1 MAIQAL
7 NTIKKWF
14 QTGLKPSQNQFWDT
28 WDSFRHKF
36 EKVPLEDVEELES
49 ILNAKA
55 EKSELDEHKN
65 DNTAHSELFATK
77 EDKSQKGIALG
88 YAPLDEFSKIAYQ
101 YLEIVDNLTSGGT
114 TSMLSAE
121 QGVVLQNQI
130 DSIRTLLS
138 SDNPKLDTFQK
149 IADTIKHIQMSLDTI
164 LVNDLTTG
172 GATKALTAEMGK
184 QLEASKEDKSQKGVA
199 DGYVP
204 LDDFAKIASQYLTII
219 NDLTTGGS
227 ESILSA
233 EQGIVLQ
240 NQIDSI
246 NTLLASDNVDL
257 DTIQEIVDAIEQ
269 VQMSLDTILVNDL
282 TTGGMT
288 KALTAEMGKQLNEI
302 KLTATIATDAET
314 QITSAIQ
321 EDNKVV
327 SRSKLFNWWNWIAT
341 KAQIIVGI
349 WSFPNGLKSEGT
361 TQWATD
367 TAELK
372 STGFYVQSLNNG
384 KTTKGSYEAGRLQWI
399 DRSGYYAILSCPYLT
414 ESISVQF
421 QTKSGTV
428 AYINDWITTG
438 TGTATN
444 PPLTINNGVLTTVPR
459 NGAIERDLDGKLY
472 HTYSS
477 IRKRLLDES
486 DTPNFL
492 QTTYRSV
499 NANKLSA
506 NYVFSNRTI
515 TSNVNFL
522 NLPFDSKDSGNYLL
536 KTLDQYIIANTTI
549 DTEFDLPT
557 KIVFEFYLK
566 GMNCKFGGAE
576 KIRIYGMERT
586 DITTRNSIR
595 NYEIPLNISST
606 SDGTNMW
613 SILSFEENLYD
624 LKGNIIDTTYR
635 SYPLQTFDYT
645 GNNSNGNLKFN
656 QNAYISFEMGISFFF
671 EDSTNENNK
680 NIIFNSSYTNASTL
694 ILKL

>member
-28 WDSFRHKF
+28 WDSFRHKL

-65 DNTAHSELFATK
+65 DNTAHSELFAAK

-121 QGVVLQNQI
+121 QGVILQNQI

-184 QLEASKEDKSQKGVA
+184 QLDASKEDKSQKGVA

-204 LDDFAKIASQYLTII
+204 LNDLAKIASQYLTII

-227 ESILSA
+227 ESLLSA

-246 NTLLASDNVDL
+246 NTLIASDNIDL

-282 TTGGMT
+282 TTGGFT

-314 QITSAIQ
+314 QITTTTT

-327 SRSKLFNWWNWIAT
+327 SRSKLFNWWSWIISQTQTINAIWNFTKGIKADATYGTNNWIAQLT
-341 KAQIIVGI
+341 
-349 WSFPNGLKSEGT
+349 P
-361 TQWATD
+361 
-367 TAELK
+367 
-372 STGFYVQSLNNG
+372 SLFSIQC
-384 KTTKGSYEAGRLQWI
+384 K
-399 DRSGYYAILSCPYLT
+399 DPSGYT
-414 ESISVQF
+414 NRVQF
-421 QTKSGTV
+421 DTWFTRWTRGDYMVSLEPCETVPLTQNNTIKFQNKSGLV
-428 AYINDWITTG
+428 AFKDDYLRTPAG
-438 TGTATN
+438 TSTM
-444 PPLTINNGVLTTVPR
+444 PPLIIPKGQLMSGSMD
-459 NGAIERDLDGKLY
+459 GAIERDDIGNLY
-472 HTYSS
+472 ETHGGVRSRIMTTSDSLIFLAYKAPAVIQCLNNSSVTYSTQVAS
-477 IRKRLLDES
+477 TPTIVGKIGNSSVQRLNSVTNINVTADNMNKVLPNSVKTEVYIKINNGLFS
-486 DTPNFL
+486 TDTFGYN
-492 QTTYRSV
+492 SV
-499 NANKLSA
+499 NQIKVMEYSGLNNNGNK
-506 NYVFSNRTI
+506 NYQ
-515 TSNVNFL
+515 
-522 NLPFDSKDSGNYLL
+522 NLLIFYCNNTDPL
-536 KTLDQYIIANTTI
+536 KA
-549 DTEFDLPT
+549 
-557 KIVFEFYLK
+557 
-566 GMNCKFGGAE
+566 
-576 KIRIYGMERT
+576 
-586 DITTRNSIR
+586 S
-595 NYEIPLNISST
+595 ISSV
-606 SDGTNMW
+606 SFPLQIIKDGVITYTDQLYYLRDASN
-613 SILSFEENLYD
+613 SRLFGAGEASFSFVFV
-624 LKGNIIDTTYR
+624 NIID
-635 SYPLQTFDYT
+635 
-645 GNNSNGNLKFN
+645 
-656 QNAYISFEMGISFFF
+656 F
-671 EDSTNENNK
+671 EDSTNSLGLNSKIYTLTNN
-680 NIIFNSSYTNASTL
+680 NALFAET
-694 ILKL
+694 IR